1 VRVARLSRK
10 EIRIKPLKF
19 LTSHAEC
26 GQAPMAPYG
35 TPVKLKQEINEH
47 IAYLEARYAAD
58 GEAKEGI
65 KLGVVT
71 VRPSVVSSG
80 SQNPRSGL
88 REPHWR
94 P

>member
-1 VRVARLSRK
+1 
-10 EIRIKPLKF
+10 
-19 LTSHAEC
+19 
-26 GQAPMAPYG
+26 MAPLRYAG
-35 TPVKLKQEINEH
+35 EIEARINEH
-47 IAYLEARYAAD
+47 VVYLEARYAAD

>member
-1 VRVARLSRK
+1 
-10 EIRIKPLKF
+10 
-19 LTSHAEC
+19 
-26 GQAPMAPYG
+26 MAPLRFAG
-35 TPVKLKQEINEH
+35 EIEAKINEQ

-71 VRPSVVSSG
+71 VRPSAVSSG